1 MSTPTTAARAT
12 GPGVLDALSLL
23 AEVADELV
31 VRTVRDTH
39 IAWTD
44 RIHGVGRRVTGATG
58 ASAGEVL
65 HRGIAGAVYGGLGA
79 GLRAASR
86 GLDSVAATG
95 TGPRLEA
102 DPRGRFL
109 SSAVNGLIGDR
120 LERDRPRLAIPMAV
134 RSAGSDVA
142 PERDALAAAYP
153 DAGGRVVVLLHGLCE
168 NEAFWDL
175 HRDEVG
181 TTYAETLAAAGWTPV
196 FLRANT
202 GLSLRE
208 NGVALTALLQRLVE
222 EWPVEVERI
231 ALIGHSMGGLV
242 MRAAAAVATEVEVPW
257 TGLVSDVVSL
267 GAPHL
272 GAPLA
277 AYVGHGSK
285 ALARLPE
292 AAAFGRILD
301 WRSVG
306 VHDLVVGL
314 AEDVPALPHARY
326 RLVSATLTAS
336 PRHPVGAFLG
346 DLLVRTPSAYGRKRG
361 RPDLFPGAETLH
373 VPRADH
379 FDLLNHPDVHD
390 ALRRWLA

>member
-1 MSTPTTAARAT
+1 MSATTTPSRPAD
-12 GPGVLDALSLL
+12 PGVLDALSLL

-39 IAWTD
+39 VAWTD
-44 RIHGVGRRVTGATG
+44 RVHGIGRRVTGATG

-86 GLDSVAATG
+86 GLDAVASTG
-95 TGPRLEA
+95 IGPRLESA
-102 DPRGRFL
+102 PRGRFL

-120 LERDRPRLAIPMAV
+120 LERERPRLAIPMAV
-134 RSAGSDVA
+134 RAGGRDV
-142 PERDALAAAYP
+142 PLDRDALAAAYP

-168 NEAFWDL
+168 NEEFWDL
-175 HRDEVG
+175 HREEVG
-181 TTYAETLAAAGWTPV
+181 TTYAEALAEQGWTPV
-196 FLRANT
+196 LLRANT

-222 EWPVEVERI
+222 EWPVEVTRI
-231 ALIGHSMGGLV
+231 ALVGHSMGGLV
-242 MRAAAAVATEVEVPW
+242 MRAAGAVATGAEVPW

-277 AYVGHGSK
+277 AYVGHGSR

-301 WRSVG
+301 LRSVG
-306 VHDLVVGL
+306 VHDLVAGL

-346 DLLVRTPSAYGRKRG
+346 DLLVRESSAYGRRRG
-361 RPDLFPGAETLH
+361 SADLFPGAETLH

-379 FDLLNHPDVHD
+379 FDLLNHPAVHD

>member
-1 MSTPTTAARAT
+1 
-12 GPGVLDALSLL
+12 
-23 AEVADELV
+23 
-31 VRTVRDTH
+31 
-39 IAWTD
+39 
-44 RIHGVGRRVTGATG
+44 
-58 ASAGEVL
+58 
-65 HRGIAGAVYGGLGA
+65 
-79 GLRAASR
+79 
-86 GLDSVAATG
+86 VAATG

-120 LERDRPRLAIPMAV
+120 LERERPRLAIPMAV
-134 RSAGSDVA
+134 RSAGRDVA

-168 NEAFWDL
+168 NEEFWDL

-196 FLRANT
+196 LLRANT

-222 EWPVEVERI
+222 EWPVEVERV

-242 MRAAAAVATEVEVPW
+242 MRAAAAVATQVEVPW